1 MAKLLIRRLPDWTN
15 GQEDGHLMIIKVEAI
30 IREEKLQDVL
40 DALGDMEVHGITCY
54 QVMGCGTQRGMKSYV
69 RGHQEVEI
77 HMLPKIKLEVLV
89 SSEEWEKK
97 TMETIQKAAYTGNIG
112 DGKIFS
118 YDVRD
123 AMRIR
128 TKETGPEAIQPK

>member
-1 MAKLLIRRLPDWTN
+1 
-15 GQEDGHLMIIKVEAI
+15 MIIKVEAI

-40 DALGDMEVHGITCY
+40 DALGEMEVHGLTCY

-69 RGHQEVEI
+69 RGHQEVEF

-97 TMETIQKAAYTGNIG
+97 TMETIQKAAYTG
-112 DGKIFS
+112 KIFS

-128 TKETGPEAIQPK
+128 TKETGPGAIQPE

>member
-1 MAKLLIRRLPDWTN
+1 
-15 GQEDGHLMIIKVEAI
+15 MIIKVEAI

-40 DALGDMEVHGITCY
+40 DALAEMNVHGVTCY

-77 HMLPKIKLEVLV
+77 HMLPKIKLEILV
-89 SSEEWEKK
+89 SSEEWEQK

-112 DGKIFS
+112 DGKIFV
-118 YDVRD
+118 YDITNVIRVRTGDEGED
-123 AMRIR
+123 AL
-128 TKETGPEAIQPK
+128 

>member
-1 MAKLLIRRLPDWTN
+1 MYFRGNLGYQIYDVHDLYY
-15 GQEDGHLMIIKVEAI
+15 G
-30 IREEKLQDVL
+30 LQDAAPNTNVL
-40 DALGDMEVHGITCY
+40 ESAY
-54 QVMGCGTQRGMKSYV
+54 K
-69 RGHQEVEI
+69 
-77 HMLPKIKLEVLV
+77 
-89 SSEEWEKK
+89 EEWEKK

-128 TKETGPEAIQPK
+128 TKETGPGAIQPE

>member
-1 MAKLLIRRLPDWTN
+1 
-15 GQEDGHLMIIKVEAI
+15 MIIKVEAI

-40 DALGDMEVHGITCY
+40 DALGEMEVHGLTCY

-97 TMETIQKAAYTGNIG
+97 TRVPSEIITVYPEPTELP
-112 DGKIFS
+112 
-118 YDVRD
+118 DVCK
-123 AMRIR
+123 
-128 TKETGPEAIQPK
+128 TEA

>member
-1 MAKLLIRRLPDWTN
+1 
-15 GQEDGHLMIIKVEAI
+15 MIIKVEAI

-40 DALGDMEVHGITCY
+40 DALGEMEVHGLTCY

-118 YDVRD
+118 YELRT
-123 AMRIR
+123 ATKIR
-128 TKETGPEAIQPK
+128 TNEKNEHAIWGDEQRQEYARNPETKENL

>member
-1 MAKLLIRRLPDWTN
+1 
-15 GQEDGHLMIIKVEAI
+15 MIIKVEAL
-30 IREEKLQDVL
+30 IREEKLADVL
-40 DALGDMEVHGITCY
+40 DALADMNVHGVTCY
-54 QVMGCGTQRGMKSYV
+54 QVMGCGTQRGMSKYA
-69 RGHQEVEI
+69 RGQKVEM

-89 SSEEWEKK
+89 SSEEWEQK

-118 YDVRD
+118 YDVRE

-128 TKETGPEAIQPK
+128 TKEKGAGAIQPD

>member
-1 MAKLLIRRLPDWTN
+1 
-15 GQEDGHLMIIKVEAI
+15 MIIKVEAI

-40 DALGDMEVHGITCY
+40 DALAEMNVHGITCY

-69 RGHQEVEI
+69 RGHQELEI
-77 HMLPKIKLEVLV
+77 HMLPKIKLEILV
-89 SSEEWEKK
+89 STEEWEQK
-97 TMETIQKAAYTGNIG
+97 TMEAIQKAAYTGNIG

-118 YDVRD
+118 YDVRN

-128 TKETGPEAIQPK
+128 TKETGADAIQPE

>member
-1 MAKLLIRRLPDWTN
+1 
-15 GQEDGHLMIIKVEAI
+15 MIIKVEAI

-40 DALGDMEVHGITCY
+40 DALGEMEVHGLTCY

-97 TMETIQKAAYTGNIG
+97 TMETMGTEK
-112 DGKIFS
+112 FS
-118 YDVRD
+118 
-123 AMRIR
+123 AMMY
-128 TKETGPEAIQPK
+128 GMPCGFVPKKLGLEQFSRNK

>member
-15 GQEDGHLMIIKVEAI
+15 RQEDGHLMIIKVEAI

-128 TKETGPEAIQPK
+128 TKETGPGAIQPE

>member
-1 MAKLLIRRLPDWTN
+1 
-15 GQEDGHLMIIKVEAI
+15 MIIKVEAI

-40 DALGDMEVHGITCY
+40 DALGEMEVHGLTCY
-54 QVMGCGTQRGMKSYV
+54 QVMGCGTQRGMKS
-69 RGHQEVEI
+69 
-77 HMLPKIKLEVLV
+77 KLEVLV

-128 TKETGPEAIQPK
+128 TKETGPGAIQPE

>member
-1 MAKLLIRRLPDWTN
+1 
-15 GQEDGHLMIIKVEAI
+15 
-30 IREEKLQDVL
+30 
-40 DALGDMEVHGITCY
+40 
-54 QVMGCGTQRGMKSYV
+54 
-69 RGHQEVEI
+69 
-77 HMLPKIKLEVLV
+77 
-89 SSEEWEKK
+89 EWEKK

-128 TKETGPEAIQPK
+128 TKETGPGAIQPE